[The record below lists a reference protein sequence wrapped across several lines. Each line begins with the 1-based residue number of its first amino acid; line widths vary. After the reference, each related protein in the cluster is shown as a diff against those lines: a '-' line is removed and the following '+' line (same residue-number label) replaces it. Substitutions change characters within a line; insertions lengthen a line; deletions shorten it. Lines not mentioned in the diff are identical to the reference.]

1 MSDWIPFE
9 NAIYLVERAFLVA
22 EDNTAASL
30 EKTSIE
36 VYTGRNGKKRL
47 KGSGLV
53 QNMLLV
59 ELLEENDDLDL
70 ILDLGE
76 NFKYLMKKPNITA
89 GKVFTP
95 SVKSHLQFDP
105 VSPWEQIS
113 ESEFERL
120 TNSFKLL

>member
-89 GKVFTP
+89 GKVFSP
-95 SVKSHLQFDP
+95 NVKSHLQFDP

-113 ESEFERL
+113 ESEFTKL
-120 TNSFKLL
+120 MNSFKLL